1 MKCNET
7 LTQETMQKYALNIQF
22 DEDYFY
28 KERFLFNIHA
38 LTFKQNSSNLKIR
51 TSIYLFLTV
60 YELKFLELIQL
71 DAEKV
76 KKKSSLKSKC
86 F

>member
-22 DEDYFY
+22 DEEYFY
-28 KERFLFNIHA
+28 KERFSFNIHA
-38 LTFKQNSSNLKIR
+38 PKIQITLFNLKYSDIHL
-51 TSIYLFLTV
+51 SHLNSFLT
-60 YELKFLELIQL
+60 KKISELIQL
-71 DAEKV
+71 SSEKQMR
-76 KKKSSLKSKC
+76 LTLT

>member
-7 LTQETMQKYALNIQF
+7 LTQKTMQKYALNVQF

-38 LTFKQNSSNLKIR
+38 LKFK
-51 TSIYLFLTV
+51 
-60 YELKFLELIQL
+60 
-71 DAEKV
+71 
-76 KKKSSLKSKC
+76 
-86 F
+86 

>member
-22 DEDYFY
+22 DEEYFY

-38 LTFKQNSSNLKIR
+38 LTFKQHSSTLNIQ

-60 YELKFLELIQL
+60 YELKISELTQL
-71 DAEKV
+71 DAEKT
-76 KKKSSLKSKC
+76 KKKKKKNLL
-86 F
+86 